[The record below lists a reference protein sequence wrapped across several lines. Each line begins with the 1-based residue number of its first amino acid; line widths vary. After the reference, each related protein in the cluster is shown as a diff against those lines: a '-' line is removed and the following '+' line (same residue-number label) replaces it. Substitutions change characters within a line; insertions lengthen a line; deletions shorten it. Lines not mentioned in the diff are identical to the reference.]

1 MANFEILPEATL
13 QEWTNETF
21 DIDNDKSNDAKVMK
35 EKISYQVIE
44 QGEYEK
50 SSIWD
55 NNFMALAS
63 FICLTVI
70 CLFLALLKL
79 CFKKCEKAKRLIE
92 KM

>member
-1 MANFEILPEATL
+1 MLPEATL

-21 DIDNDKSNDAKVMK
+21 GIEDNDKSNDDKEMK
-35 EKISYQVIE
+35 EKISYQLIE

-55 NNFMALAS
+55 NNFMALVS
-63 FICLTVI
+63 FICLTVF
-70 CLFLALLKL
+70 CVFLALLKL